1 MTGCVRIGGHDQGFH
16 VGQISGITLPGRSLK
31 ACAAPAGVLQL
42 VGWRQERQ
50 CYSKSGPT
58 HEQLARAVLLLMTP
72 RACLV

>member
-1 MTGCVRIGGHDQGFH
+1 MCTGWGACSGLHL
-16 VGQISGITLPGRSLK
+16 GQIAGITLPGRSRK

-50 CYSKSGPT
+50 CYSKNGPA
-58 HEQLARAVLLLMTP
+58 HKQLARAVLLLMTP